1 MWLLAAP
8 NESWKLDLAAER
20 SDSVRRGPCLAAEHA
35 QCFPDLWSSNRAWM
49 VPPLGGGEGYRSSHR
64 ARGMGHPDASL
75 LMYSP
80 FLDSGPEPSLNPQ
93 NRLSAAMALPGI
105 LRAPKK
111 FFLESEYAE
120 L

>member
-1 MWLLAAP
+1 MPSVFQICGAAT
-8 NESWKLDLAAER
+8 
-20 SDSVRRGPCLAAEHA
+20 EHG
-35 QCFPDLWSSNRAWM
+35 WYH
-49 VPPLGGGEGYRSSHR
+49 PLGVVR
-64 ARGMGHPDASL
+64 ATGLHTEPGGMGHPDASL